1 MVSAEVNFQ
10 GSLRLTCAGFVL
22 PSLLSMFTH
31 AFFANST
38 PCTAGEEKFKHAK
51 EAVKCDK
58 EDESKKETK

>member
-1 MVSAEVNFQ
+1 MVPAEVNFQ

-22 PSLLSMFTH
+22 PSLLSIFTH

-38 PCTAGEEKFKHAK
+38 PCTAGKEKLKHAK

-58 EDESKKETK
+58 EEESKSETK